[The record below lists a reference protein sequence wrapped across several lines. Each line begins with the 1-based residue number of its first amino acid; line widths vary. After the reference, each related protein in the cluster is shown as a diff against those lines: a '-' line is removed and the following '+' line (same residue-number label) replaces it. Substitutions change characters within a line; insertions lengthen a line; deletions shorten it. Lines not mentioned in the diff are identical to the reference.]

1 MAATW
6 HQKLRC
12 ELAAGFNRAV
22 IDPKLHARVGCYAIP
37 DGGHGLEVFIHR
49 RLVGKLSDY
58 HAGTD
63 ALVVAGLNR

>member
-6 HQKLRC
+6 HKKIRC
-12 ELAAGFNRAV
+12 KLAAGFNWTV
-22 IDPKLHARVGCYAIP
+22 IDPKLHARVGYYAIP

-49 RLVGKLSDY
+49 CLVGELNDY